1 MTECNTTHTSRGEC
15 QSNIIGLSPC
25 SCGDMHSICQLTIIK
40 FGSARYLWG
49 EVLSPRHVILPQSN
63 IAHVLCVWSKPNKW
77 RLSCK
82 KYYLMWLLVDFI
94 IIGKLIDLVVTD
106 VMSEK
111 GCRNMTLDVLP
122 YITQKLSFI
131 KLYLIY
137 NNFQT
142 KMFVL
147 YTSGE
152 L

>member
-1 MTECNTTHTSRGEC
+1 
-15 QSNIIGLSPC
+15 
-25 SCGDMHSICQLTIIK
+25 
-40 FGSARYLWG
+40 
-49 EVLSPRHVILPQSN
+49 
-63 IAHVLCVWSKPNKW
+63 
-77 RLSCK
+77 
-82 KYYLMWLLVDFI
+82 MWLLVDFI